1 MEKGTN
7 FGYDFCDQTK
17 RIKGSGSRMSNVST
31 KIIEAL
37 LKNESVNEVFRQEL
51 ESALNQLF
59 TIELDSFLNY
69 GRYDPAGYNS
79 GDSRNGYYRRIL
91 HTEYGDLNL
100 LIPRDREG
108 LFHQKTLAPYQRNSD
123 TMEAAIIELYR
134 HGITTR
140 EIADLIEKMYG
151 QFYTPQT
158 VSNISRAV
166 EEQVAA
172 FHSRP
177 VSDRYSVIFCDAT
190 YLNVRRDS
198 VAKEALHIL
207 IGITPDGTKEL
218 LDFALYPTESAEN
231 YKEMLNG
238 LKERGLQQ
246 VLLFVTDGLKGL
258 KSAVLE
264 AFPAAR
270 YQSCWTHICRNVMKH
285 IRAKDKRS
293 VMDDLKKVYTAA
305 TRDDA
310 ISALHDFFEKY
321 HQIYPKV
328 IDILNDLEDLF
339 TYYAFPKAIQRSI
352 YTTNL
357 IENFNKNL
365 KRGTKAKEQ
374 FPNEDALER
383 YVCSYC
389 MDYNRRFSLRIH
401 KGFQTAQAE
410 LMEMF
415 GQ

>member
-1 MEKGTN
+1 
-7 FGYDFCDQTK
+7 
-17 RIKGSGSRMSNVST
+17 MSNVST
-31 KIIEAL
+31 KIMEAL
-37 LKNESVNEVFRQEL
+37 LKNESVEEVFRQEL
-51 ESALNQLF
+51 ENALNQLF
-59 TIELDSFLNY
+59 IIELDSFLDY
-69 GRYDPAGYNS
+69 DRYAPSGYNS
-79 GDSRNGYYRRIL
+79 GDSRNGYYQRVL

-100 LIPRDREG
+100 RIPRDREG
-108 LFHQKTLAPYQRNSD
+108 LFHQKTIAPYQRNSASL
-123 TMEAAIIELYR
+123 EAAVIELYR

-151 QFYTPQT
+151 QYYTPQT

-166 EEQVAA
+166 EVQVSE

-177 VSDRYSVIFCDAT
+177 LSERYSVIFCDAT
-190 YLNVRRDS
+190 YLNIRRDS

-231 YKEMLNG
+231 YKDMLAT
-238 LKERGLQQ
+238 LKERGVKQ

-285 IRAKDKRS
+285 IRSKDKHS
-293 VMDDLKKVYTAA
+293 VMDDLKEVYTAE
-305 TRDDA
+305 TKDDA
-310 ISALHDFFEKY
+310 ITALHDFFEKY
-321 HQIYPKV
+321 HRIYPKV

-374 FPNEDALER
+374 FPNEESLER
-383 YVCSYC
+383 YVCSFC
-389 MDYNRRFSLRIH
+389 MDYNRRFSMRIH
-401 KGFQTAQAE
+401 KGFQASQSE
-410 LMEMF
+410 LLEMF
-415 GQ
+415 DQQWSQEVTQTS

>member
-1 MEKGTN
+1 
-7 FGYDFCDQTK
+7 
-17 RIKGSGSRMSNVST
+17 MSNVST

-123 TMEAAIIELYR
+123 TMDTAIIELYR

-190 YLNVRRDS
+190 YLNVR
-198 VAKEALHIL
+198 
-207 IGITPDGTKEL
+207 
-218 LDFALYPTESAEN
+218 ALYPTESTEN

-238 LKERGLQQ
+238 LKERGVQQ

-305 TRDDA
+305 TRYDA

-389 MDYNRRFSLRIH
+389 MDYNQRFSMRIH

>member
-1 MEKGTN
+1 
-7 FGYDFCDQTK
+7 
-17 RIKGSGSRMSNVST
+17 MSNVST
-31 KIIEAL
+31 KIMEAL
-37 LKNESVNEVFRQEL
+37 LKNESIEEVFRQEL
-51 ESALNQLF
+51 ETALNQLF
-59 TIELDSFLNY
+59 VIELDSFLDY
-69 GRYDPAGYNS
+69 DRYAPSGYNS
-79 GDSRNGYYRRIL
+79 GDSRNGYYQRVL

-100 LIPRDREG
+100 RIPRDREG
-108 LFHQKTLAPYQRNSD
+108 LFHQKTIAPYQRNSASL
-123 TMEAAIIELYR
+123 EAAVIELYR

-140 EIADLIEKMYG
+140 EIADLIERMYG
-151 QFYTPQT
+151 QYYTPQT
-158 VSNISRAV
+158 VSNIARAV
-166 EEQVAA
+166 EEQVSE
-172 FHSRP
+172 FHNRP
-177 VSDRYSVIFCDAT
+177 LSERYSVIFCDAT

-198 VAKEALHIL
+198 VAKEALHVL

-218 LDFALYPTESAEN
+218 LDFALYPTESAGN
-231 YKEMLNG
+231 YKDMLDT
-238 LKERGLQQ
+238 LKGRGVKQ

-264 AFPAAR
+264 AFPSAR
-270 YQSCWTHICRNVMKH
+270 YQSCWTHICRNVMKY

-293 VMDDLKKVYTAA
+293 VMEELKKVYTAE

-310 ISALHDFFEKY
+310 ISALHDFFDRY
-321 HQIYPKV
+321 HRIYPKV

-374 FPNEDALER
+374 FPNEEALER

-389 MDYNRRFSLRIH
+389 MDYNRRFSMRIH
-401 KGFQTAQAE
+401 KGFQASQSE
-410 LMEMF
+410 LLELF
-415 GQ
+415 DQQWSQEVKQTS

>member
-1 MEKGTN
+1 MEWIFDSNTPI
-7 FGYDFCDQTK
+7 YTQLVEQLTL
-17 RIKGSGSRMSNVST
+17 RIVTSVYAPGQRIPPVRELAVEAGVNPNTMQRALGELERLGLVYSQRTSGRFVTEDITM
-31 KIIEAL
+31 IETA
-37 LKNESVNEVFRQEL
+37 KQEL
-51 ESALNQLF
+51 AS
-59 TIELDSFLNY
+59 
-69 GRYDPAGYNS
+69 
-79 GDSRNGYYRRIL
+79 RRIREFL
-91 HTEYGDLNL
+91 GAMKDL
-100 LIPRDREG
+100 G
-108 LFHQKTLAPYQRNSD
+108 FS
-123 TMEAAIIELYR
+123 
-134 HGITTR
+134 GR

-166 EEQVAA
+166 EEQVET

-238 LKERGLQQ
+238 LKERGVQQ

-293 VMDDLKKVYTAA
+293 VMDDLKKVYSAA

-321 HQIYPKV
+321 HKIYPKV

-389 MDYNRRFSLRIH
+389 MDYNRRFSMRIH
-401 KGFQTAQAE
+401 KGFQIAQAE

-415 GQ
+415 RQ